1 MRFEGT
7 LKTWHDD
14 RGFGFIEPAQGGQEI
29 FVHIKAFDLRGA
41 RPQEQQRLSFE
52 VELGPQG
59 KKRAKNVA
67 LERKPVARQ
76 DARKNTRQALPA
88 EWGMAARLAIPA
100 FGLLALV
107 LALVWR
113 VPLVLLAVY
122 GVASVITFFAYAF
135 DKSAAQR
142 GGWRTAEKT
151 LHLLALLGGWPGALL
166 AQQLLRHKSSKAEFR
181 TAFWA
186 TVILNVA
193 GFVWLCSPKG
203 QPLWAL
209 L

>member
-29 FVHIKAFDLRGA
+29 FVHVKAFDLRGA

-59 KKRAKNVA
+59 KKRAKNVT
-67 LERKPVARQ
+67 LVRQTVAQQNR
-76 DARKNTRQALPA
+76 RHHTRQATPA
-88 EWGMAARLAIPA
+88 EWGMATRLAIPA
-100 FGLLALV
+100 FVLLALV
-107 LALVWR
+107 LAVVWR
-113 VPLVLLAVY
+113 VPLVLLALY
-122 GVASVITFFAYAF
+122 AVASVVTFFAYAF

-142 GGWRTAEKT
+142 GGWRTSEKT
-151 LHLLALLGGWPGALL
+151 LHLLALVGGWPGALL

-181 TAFWA
+181 VVFWGS
-186 TVILNVA
+186 VILNVA
-193 GFVWLCSPKG
+193 AFFWLCSPLG
-203 QPLWAL
+203 EPLL
-209 L
+209 TML